1 MPRLNPSSRPS
12 PGPRVTTSG
21 QVSSG
26 AGAPGHGLALDN
38 VQQRLRLLHD
48 LECRFSTLLKDGLF
62 QVRIEVPAP
71 TAKDAA

>member
-1 MPRLNPSSRPS
+1 MPRSQP
-12 PGPRVTTSG
+12 
-21 QVSSG
+21 SG